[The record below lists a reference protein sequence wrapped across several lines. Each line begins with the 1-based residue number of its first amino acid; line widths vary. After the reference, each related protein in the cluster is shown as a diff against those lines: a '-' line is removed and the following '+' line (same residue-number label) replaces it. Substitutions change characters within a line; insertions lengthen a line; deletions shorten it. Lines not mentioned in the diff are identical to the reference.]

1 MYITVIFKW
10 SNTYDICYRRLTVC
24 NFSTFPGRSCCRCRS
39 QRNRAELTAP
49 SIYSIL
55 ILIVPLVLM
64 YLILIVPQRRRDK
77 KMRELIN
84 STIVGDEIVTI
95 GGLCGKIVNIKDDE
109 VTFESSIERTKV
121 TIKKWGIKE
130 VKKPVQA

>member
-1 MYITVIFKW
+1 MQFLLPFLAEAAADVDPNAT
-10 SNTYDICYRRLTVC
+10 
-24 NFSTFPGRSCCRCRS
+24 G
-39 QRNRAELTAP
+39 AELTGAS

-55 ILIVPLVLM
+55 ILIVPLVLA

>member
-1 MYITVIFKW
+1 MQFLLPFLAEAAADVDPNAT
-10 SNTYDICYRRLTVC
+10 
-24 NFSTFPGRSCCRCRS
+24 G
-39 QRNRAELTAP
+39 AELTGAS

>member
-1 MYITVIFKW
+1 
-10 SNTYDICYRRLTVC
+10 
-24 NFSTFPGRSCCRCRS
+24 
-39 QRNRAELTAP
+39 
-49 SIYSIL
+49 
-55 ILIVPLVLM
+55 M